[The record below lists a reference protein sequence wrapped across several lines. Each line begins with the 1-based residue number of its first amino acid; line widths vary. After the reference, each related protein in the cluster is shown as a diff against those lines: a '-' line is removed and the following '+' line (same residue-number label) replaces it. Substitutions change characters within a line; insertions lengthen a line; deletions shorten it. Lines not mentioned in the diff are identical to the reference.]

1 MMTVPLHS
9 PPGAR
14 PLRDDERP
22 QGWRERLAAL
32 RYLPTLLRLVWETHR
47 TYAVA
52 MILLRLARAFVPV
65 LALWVAKLII
75 DQVVYLAQTP
85 GASLTPLWRVVAIE
99 LAIVIVGEFLA
110 RASSLVESLLGD
122 LFSNHISV
130 RLMRHAATLDLAQ
143 FEDPEFYDHL
153 ERARRQ
159 TTARI
164 GLIAM
169 LLAMGQDLLTLATLA
184 AALIVHNPW
193 LLLLL
198 TVAIVPSFLG
208 ETHFAALSYSLLFRR
223 TPERRE
229 LDYLRFV
236 GASDKTAKEVQ
247 MFGLAGW
254 LSDRYAALAQ
264 RYYEENKRLSIRKG
278 IVSALLSLVGTL
290 GYYGAYVTILLRA
303 VAGTISLGTLTFLAA
318 AFSRS
323 RDLVQRLLLSASDI
337 YEQSLY
343 LKDLF
348 VFFEMQPSIASKL
361 GAARVPAPIRTGFV
375 FEDVGFQYPGSDRW
389 AIRHVHLSIATGERI
404 ALVGENGAGKTTI
417 TKLLARLYDPTEG
430 RILLDGVDLRN
441 YDLASL
447 REAIG
452 VIFQDFVRYD
462 MRFDENVGVGEI
474 EGVTDYLAQVRDA
487 KATDATSPPPALVD
501 AADRSLASSLLPRFA
516 DGYRQMLGRRFDDGV
531 DLSGGE
537 WQKIALARAYMRSA
551 QLLILD
557 EPTAALDAR
566 AEYEVFVRFNQLM
579 AGRMAV
585 VISHRFS
592 TVRMAD
598 RIVVLADGKVLE
610 EGTHEKLRAG
620 RGLYAELFEMQAAGY
635 R

>member
-1 MMTVPLHS
+1 MTVSVHM
-9 PPGAR
+9 PPGAK
-14 PLRDDERP
+14 PLREDERP
-22 QGWRERLAAL
+22 KGWRERLAAL
-32 RYLPTLLRLVWETHR
+32 RYLPALVRLVWQTHRAYTASMIFLRLVR
-47 TYAVA
+47 S
-52 MILLRLARAFVPV
+52 FVPV
-65 LALWVAKLII
+65 AALWAAKLII
-75 DQVVYLAQTP
+75 DQVVFLTKTP
-85 GASLTPLWRVVAIE
+85 GAPLTPLWRVVALE
-99 LAIVIVGEFLA
+99 LGIVVLGEFLA

-122 LFSNHISV
+122 LFSNYISV

-153 ERARRQ
+153 DRARRQ

-169 LLAMGQDLLTLATLA
+169 LLSMAQDLLTLATLA
-184 AALIVHNPW
+184 AALVVHNPW

-198 TVAIVPSFLG
+198 TIAILPSFLG

-254 LSDRYAALAQ
+254 LSDRYAALSQ
-264 RYYEENKRLSIRKG
+264 RYYEENKRLSIQKG
-278 IVSALLSLVGTL
+278 VVSALLSLVGTF

-303 VAGTISLGTLTFLAA
+303 VAGSITLGTLTFLAA

-323 RDLVQRLLLSASDI
+323 RDLIQRLLLSASDI

-348 VFFEMQPSIASKL
+348 VFFEMEPEIRSL
-361 GAARVPAPIRTGFV
+361 PGAAPVPNPMRTGFV

-389 AIRHVHLSIATGERI
+389 AIRHVHLSIAPGERI

-430 RILLDGVDLRN
+430 RILLDGVDLRA

-462 MRFDENVGVGEI
+462 MRFDENVGVGGI

-487 KATDATSPPPALVD
+487 KPADAQSPPAALVD
-501 AADRSLASSLLPRFA
+501 AADRSLASSLLPRFT
-516 DGYRQMLGRRFDDGV
+516 DGYRQMLGRRFEDGV

-566 AEYEVFVRFNQLM
+566 AEFEVFVRFNQLM

-598 RIVVLADGKVLE
+598 RIVVLGQGKVIE
-610 EGTHEKLRAG
+610 EGTHEALVASG
-620 RGLYAELFEMQAAGY
+620 GLYSELFEMQAAGY

>member
-1 MMTVPLHS
+1 MTHPR
-9 PPGAR
+9 PPAPNGKPAR
-14 PLRDDERP
+14 LT
-22 QGWRERLAAL
+22 WRERFAAMRYVPALLA
-32 RYLPTLLRLVWETHR
+32 LVWETDR
-47 TYAVA
+47 ALTLATAV
-52 MILLRLARAFVPV
+52 LRVVRAFVPV
-65 LALWVAKLII
+65 VTLWIGKLII
-75 DQVVYLAQTP
+75 DEVIRARAAGPDWGRLALLV
-85 GASLTPLWRVVAIE
+85 GLE
-99 LAIVIVGEFLA
+99 LAIAVGSDALG
-110 RASSLVESLLGD
+110 RASQLVEGLLGD

-143 FEDPEFYDHL
+143 FEDPDFYDHL

-169 LLAMGQDLLTLATLA
+169 LLSMGQDLLTLATLG
-184 AALIVHNPW
+184 AALVAYNPW
-193 LLLLL
+193 LLALL
-198 TVAIVPSFLG
+198 TVAILPSFLG
-208 ETHFAALSYSLLFRR
+208 ETHFASLSYSLLFRR

-229 LDYLRFV
+229 LDYLRYV

-247 MFGLAGW
+247 MFGLASW
-254 LSDRYAALAQ
+254 LADRYDVVAQ
-264 RYYEENKRLSIRKG
+264 RYYEENRRLSVRKG
-278 IVSALLSLVGTL
+278 FVSALLSLLGTL

-303 VAGTISLGTLTFLAA
+303 VAGTITLGTLTFLAS
-318 AFSRS
+318 AFARS
-323 RDLVQRLLLSASDI
+323 RDLIQRLLLSASDI

-343 LKDLF
+343 LQDLF
-348 VFFEMQPSIASKL
+348 VFFEMQPSIRSKP
-361 GAARVPAPIRTGFV
+361 GALRVPRPIRSGFL

-389 AIRHVHLSIATGERI
+389 AIRHVSFSIAPGERI

-430 RILLDGVDLRN
+430 RILLDDVDLRD

-474 EGVTDYLAQVRDA
+474 EGVTAYLAAVRDA
-487 KATDATSPPPALVD
+487 PENGASAPPAALVD
-501 AADRSLASSLLPRFA
+501 ASERSLASSLLPRFTR
-516 DGYRQMLGRRFDDGV
+516 GYRQMLGRRFDDGV

-537 WQKIALARAYMRSA
+537 WQKIALARAYMREA

-598 RIVVLADGKVLE
+598 RIVVLGEGRVLE
-610 EGTHEKLRAG
+610 EGTHEALLARE
-620 RGLYAELFEMQAAGY
+620 GLYAELFEMQAAGY

>member
-1 MMTVPLHS
+1 MSISVRLHS
-9 PPGAR
+9 KASPIPE
-14 PLRDDERP
+14 DERP
-22 QGWRERLAAL
+22 KGWRERLAAL
-32 RYLPTLLRLVWETHR
+32 SYLPALLRLVWQTHGIF
-47 TYAVA
+47 TAS
-52 MILLRLARAFVPV
+52 MILLRLLRAFVPV
-65 LALWVAKLII
+65 VSLWVAKLII
-75 DQVVYLAQTP
+75 DQVVHLAQTP
-85 GASLTPLWRVVAIE
+85 GASFKPLWRVVALE
-99 LAIVIVGEFLA
+99 FAIVVVGEFLA
-110 RASSLVESLLGD
+110 RASALVESLLGD
-122 LFSNHISV
+122 LFSNHMSV
-130 RLMRHAATLDLAQ
+130 RLMRHAATLDLQQ

-169 LLAMGQDLLTLATLA
+169 LLSMAQDLLTLGTLA
-184 AALIVHNPW
+184 AALVVYNPW

-198 TVAIVPSFLG
+198 VIAILPSFLG

-229 LDYLRFV
+229 LDYLRYV

-264 RYYEENKRLSIRKG
+264 RYYDENKQLSIKKG
-278 IVSALLSLVGTL
+278 IVSALLSLVGTV

-303 VAGTISLGTLTFLAA
+303 AAGAISLGTLTFLAA

-323 RDLVQRLLLSASDI
+323 RDLIQRLLLSASDI

-348 VFFEMQPSIASKL
+348 VFFEMRPSIASKP
-361 GAARVPAPIRTGFV
+361 GAARVPNPMRTGFV

-389 AIRHVHLSIATGERI
+389 AIRHVHLSIAPGERI

-430 RILLDGVDLRN
+430 RILLDGVDLRE
-441 YDLASL
+441 YDLTSV

-474 EGVTDYLAQVRDA
+474 EGVTDYLEQVRDL
-487 KATDATSPPPALVD
+487 KPTSPPFALVD
-501 AADRSLASSLLPRFA
+501 AAERSLASSLLPRFTQ
-516 DGYRQMLGRRFDDGV
+516 GYRQMLGRRFDDGV

-598 RIVVLADGKVLE
+598 RIVVLGGGNVIE
-610 EGTHEKLRAG
+610 QGTHEALVAAG
-620 RGLYAELFEMQAAGY
+620 GLYAELFEMQAAGY